1 MAADHDPSVQRDLQV
16 RRIKLEEAIASV
28 RDDSQLARLL
38 REVDAALER
47 LKLGTY
53 GLCEVCNDPIEAE
66 RLIADPVGRFCLDHL
81 PASQQHAL
89 EEDLALAAQIQAGLL
104 PPADLRHAGW
114 ETAYFYK
121 AAGVVSGDYCDL
133 LSHAEGFHFIVG
145 DVSGKGVSAAMLMA
159 HLHATFRPL
168 VSQGLPLERIM
179 ERASRVFCESTH
191 SNLFATLICGR
202 ADHAGTIVVSSAG
215 HVPALVARGGKLS
228 RIGAT
233 GLPLGMFRDEQ
244 FSTTELRLSPGDCIF
259 LYTDG
264 VTEAADASGEEYGLE
279 RLSDSVT
286 THRSLPAHGLIAACL
301 ADLTNFTTGAAMRDD
316 VTMMAIRRAGG

>member
-1 MAADHDPSVQRDLQV
+1 MAADHDASVQNDLLA
-16 RRIKLEEAIASV
+16 RRAELEEAIASV

-38 REVDAALER
+38 QEVDAALER

-53 GLCEVCNDPIEAE
+53 GLCETCHEPIEAE
-66 RLIADPVGRFCLDHL
+66 RLTADPVIRFCIDHL
-81 PASQQHAL
+81 PRTQQQAL
-89 EEDLALAAQIQAGLL
+89 EEDLGLAAQIQAGLL
-104 PPADLRHAGW
+104 PPASLRSEGW

-133 LSHAEGFHFIVG
+133 LDHGDGFHFIVG

-191 SNLFATLICGR
+191 STLFATLICGR
-202 ADHAGTIVVSSAG
+202 ADRAGRVVVSNAG
-215 HVPALVARGGKLS
+215 HDPALVACGGKLD

-233 GLPLGMFRDEQ
+233 GLPLGMFCNEQ
-244 FSTTELRLSPGDCIF
+244 FATRELQLGPGDCIF

-264 VTEAADASGEEYGLE
+264 LTEATDASGDEYGIDRLTDSFMVHR
-279 RLSDSVT
+279 RLS
-286 THRSLPAHGLIAACL
+286 AQELIAACL
-301 ADLTNFTTGAAMRDD
+301 ADLTRFRAGAPMRDD
-316 VTMMAIRRAGG
+316 LTIMVARRVGL